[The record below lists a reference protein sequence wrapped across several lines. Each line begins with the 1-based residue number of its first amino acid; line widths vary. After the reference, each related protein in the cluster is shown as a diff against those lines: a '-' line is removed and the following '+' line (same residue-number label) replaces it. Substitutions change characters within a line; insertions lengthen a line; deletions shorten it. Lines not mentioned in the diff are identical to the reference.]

1 MTRKA
6 AIAGKVDP
14 ALLQDLQDL
23 KERQN
28 LKTTSQAIEYVL
40 MSYFAMQRAQNGAV
54 TFGNPEGSTGVNSL
68 ASVFFVL
75 DETEARIRELRKQ
88 LERAESKEVEA

>member
-28 LKTTSQAIEYVL
+28 LKTNSQAIEYVL
-40 MSYFAMQRAQNGAV
+40 RAYFAMQHTQNGAV
-54 TFGNPEGSTGVNSL
+54 TFGNPEGSTGGNSL
-68 ASVFFVL
+68 APVFFVL
-75 DETEARIRELRKQ
+75 DETEARIKELRKQ
-88 LERAESKEVEA
+88 LERTAIKEVEA